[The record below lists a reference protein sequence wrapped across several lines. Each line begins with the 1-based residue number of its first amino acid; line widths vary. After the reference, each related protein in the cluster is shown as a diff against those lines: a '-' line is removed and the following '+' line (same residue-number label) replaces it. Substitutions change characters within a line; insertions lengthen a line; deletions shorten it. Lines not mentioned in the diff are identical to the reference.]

1 MEICFDGIINW
12 TITKRSIKVSIADIV
27 VHIAALAAFIILFIT
42 AIKVANNNSE
52 GNKKENQKT
61 KGFGDK
67 D

>member
-1 MEICFDGIINW
+1 M
-12 TITKRSIKVSIADIV
+12 SIADTV
-27 VHIAALAAFIILFIT
+27 VHIAALAAFLILFIT

-52 GNKKENQKT
+52 GNKKDNQKT